1 MKKRYILS
9 TIIIVC
15 IFTCIAV
22 FQFNNRKY
30 TVYADTVYFTGLSSS
45 LSESELEAQ
54 TNTNSQN
61 DVSNNT
67 PMITFITHGLGG
79 NASHWSNILVESGT
93 VEAPTYK
100 REFAYEPN
108 SLIEQLRNKAGD
120 ADVYWASF
128 DNDTNFQ
135 LVVCPIVTV
144 FSEPFTKAFVFSH
157 FFKYLLAVNV
167 VI

>member
-54 TNTNSQN
+54 TNIKT
-61 DVSNNT
+61 
-67 PMITFITHGLGG
+67 L
-79 NASHWSNILVESGT
+79 IL
-93 VEAPTYK
+93 
-100 REFAYEPN
+100 
-108 SLIEQLRNKAGD
+108 L
-120 ADVYWASF
+120 
-128 DNDTNFQ
+128 
-135 LVVCPIVTV
+135 
-144 FSEPFTKAFVFSH
+144 
-157 FFKYLLAVNV
+157 
-167 VI
+167 